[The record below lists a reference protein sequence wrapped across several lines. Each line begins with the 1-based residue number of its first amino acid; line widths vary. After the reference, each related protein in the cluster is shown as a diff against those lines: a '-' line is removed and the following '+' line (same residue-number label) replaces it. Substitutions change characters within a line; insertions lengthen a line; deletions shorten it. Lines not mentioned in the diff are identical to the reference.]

1 MPNFQRES
9 TAPAVRYVFDRMRSI
24 AKSQVAV
31 KPLLVAL
38 LVVAGCA
45 VGPDFKRPA
54 PPPAKNYTVQPLRS
68 IPATTNVA
76 GGEAQHFVE
85 GLEIPGQWWALFHSE
100 PLNELIMRS
109 LTNNP
114 DLKAAQAALMA
125 ATENLRAQRGAYFPH
140 VDASFAASRQ
150 KQSDLLAP
158 TPNANVFQYSLF
170 TPQVSVSYVPD
181 VFGLNRRTVEA
192 SKAQAQ
198 GVRFQMAATYLT
210 LSANVVVAA
219 IQEASLRAQI
229 ATTRQIIGLNS
240 NMLEIVRYQYS
251 KGHASGLDIAAQE
264 SQLDQVVATLPPL
277 LKQLGQQRDLL
288 AVLAGDFPSEQNGE
302 VFDLSRLK
310 LPDELPVS
318 LPSKLVEQRPDI
330 LQAEQNLRAASAQ
343 IGVALANRFPNV
355 TLTANAGSTA
365 LSLDKVF
372 ASGSGFWGLGGALS
386 QPIFEGGTLLH
397 QERAA
402 KAAYLQ
408 AAQQY
413 RGTVLAA
420 CQNVADTLTALEQDA
435 AALKTAAAA
444 AAAAKVTLDLSR
456 QQWRIGYG
464 GYLALLNAEQTYQ
477 QAQLNLVQAQANR
490 FADTAALFQALGGGW
505 WNQAEMKEK

>member
-1 MPNFQRES
+1 
-9 TAPAVRYVFDRMRSI
+9 MRSI
-24 AKSQVAV
+24 AESQVTV
-31 KPLLVAL
+31 KPLILAL
-38 LVVAGCA
+38 LFVAGCA
-45 VGPDFKRPA
+45 VGPNFKRPA
-54 PPPAKNYTVQPLRS
+54 PPPVKNYSSQPLTS
-68 IPATTNVA
+68 TPGTTNVA
-76 GGEAQHFVE
+76 GGEVQHFVE

-100 PLNELIMRS
+100 PLDDLIKRS

-114 DLKAAQAALMA
+114 DLKAAQAALIV
-125 ATENLRAQRGAYFPH
+125 ATENLRAQRGAYYPH
-140 VDASFAASRQ
+140 IDGSFAASRQ

-158 TPNANVFQYSLF
+158 TPNANVFQYNLF

-192 SKAQAQ
+192 SRAQEQA
-198 GVRFQMAATYLT
+198 VRFQMIATYLT

-229 ATTRQIIGLNS
+229 ETTHQILGLYS
-240 NMLEIVRYQYS
+240 NMLDIVQYQYS

-264 SQLDQVVATLPPL
+264 SQLDQVAATLPPL
-277 LKQLGQQRDLL
+277 LKQLAQQRDLL

-302 VFDLSRLK
+302 VFDLSKLK

-330 LQAEQNLRAASAQ
+330 LQAEENLHAASAQ
-343 IGVALANRFPNV
+343 IGVALANRFPNI

-365 LSLDKVF
+365 LSLDKLF
-372 ASGSGFWGLGGALS
+372 SSGSGFWGIGGTLS

-397 QERAA
+397 QERGA

-413 RGTVLAA
+413 RSTVLTA
-420 CQNVADTLTALEQDA
+420 CQNVADTLSALEQDA

-444 AAAAKVTLDLSR
+444 GAAAKVTLDLSR
-456 QQWRIGYG
+456 QQWRVGYG

-477 QAQLNLVQAQANR
+477 QAQINLVQAQANR
-490 FADTAALFQALGGGW
+490 FADTATLFQALGGGW
-505 WNQAEMKEK
+505 WNQAELKEK